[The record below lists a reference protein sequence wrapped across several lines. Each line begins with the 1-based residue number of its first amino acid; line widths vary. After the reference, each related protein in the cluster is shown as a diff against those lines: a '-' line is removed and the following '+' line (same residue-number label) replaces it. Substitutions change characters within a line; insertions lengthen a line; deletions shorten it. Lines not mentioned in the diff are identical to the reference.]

1 LAELVPV
8 PFGVLVTRLFRELE
22 ERGSIF
28 DLPARSFVQAEP
40 GRDWS
45 VTIHGHRASTPFG
58 PAAGPHTQLAQN
70 IVLSWLAGGRFL
82 ELKTVQVKDQL
93 EIPRPCI
100 DMETVGFNVE
110 WSQEL
115 SLEQSRE
122 EYVKAAMLIE
132 LVKAAGVAPG
142 LPDTVLDLSVGYDL
156 AGIQS
161 APVRAFIAGM
171 LDASGAVDRLRR
183 EIPARWAHLRA
194 LAFPTRLSDT
204 LTLSTFHGC
213 PPSEVEGIAAFLL
226 EELGLHVVVK
236 LNPTLLGAKDLRGIL
251 HDRLGYTELSVP
263 DAAFANDATWEQVA
277 GFVGRLSEK
286 AQGLGRGFGVKL
298 TNTLVVEN
306 HRAFFPPTE
315 KLMYLS
321 GQPLHVLTTEL
332 VRRFRRAYGDRH
344 PISFSAGVDAT
355 NFADLVAIGLSPVT
369 ACTDLLRAG
378 GYGRG
383 RRYFAEL
390 SRRMG
395 QAGAHDLDTFALK
408 AYGHAGAALDD
419 LRLPADRAAACRAA
433 LAATGAAGGDLRA
446 AAGDRFPAWV
456 SAVRVRNTETYADR
470 VLADP
475 RYGREK
481 NRTPPKKVGSKLALF
496 DCLTCD
502 KCIPVCPND
511 ANFSLDLPP
520 QEIPLERLVPAGAG
534 FTVERTGTLTLS
546 RERQIANFADACN
559 ECGHCDVLCP
569 EDGGP
574 YLVKP
579 RFFGTVASF
588 TALADHDGFALE
600 RTPEGSR
607 MHGRFG
613 GKVYVLEQVGAR
625 QRYRGAGFSVEL
637 DPADPANAQGQADGP
652 VDLGYLRIMER
663 LRDAV
668 AAPGAVNWVSVG
680 LGPPELG
687 GLPARDLSG
696 SR

>member
-1 LAELVPV
+1 VPEAPLAELVPV

-22 ERGSIF
+22 EKGSIF
-28 DLPARSFVQAEP
+28 DLPARAFVQADP
-40 GRDWS
+40 QRDWS
-45 VTIHGHRASTPFG
+45 VSIHGHRASTPFG

-82 ELKTVQVKDQL
+82 ELKTVQVKDDL
-93 EIPRPCI
+93 RIPRPCI
-100 DMETVGFNVE
+100 DMQTVGFNVE

-115 SLEQSRE
+115 SLEQSCE
-122 EYVKAAMLIE
+122 EYVKAAMLVE
-132 LVKAAGVAPG
+132 LLKAAGVAPG
-142 LPDTVLDLSVGYDL
+142 LGDTVLDLSVGYDL

-161 APVRAFIAGM
+161 ERVRAFVAGM
-171 LDASGAVDRLRR
+171 LDASAAVDRLRR
-183 EIPARWAHLRA
+183 EIPARWAHLRDV
-194 LAFPTRLSDT
+194 AFPTRLSDT

-226 EELGLHVVVK
+226 EALGLHVVVK
-236 LNPTLLGAKDLRGIL
+236 LNPTLLGPVDLRAVL
-251 HDRLGYTELSVP
+251 HDRLGYHELTVP
-263 DAAFANDATWEQVA
+263 EAAFANDATWEQVA
-277 GFVGRLSEK
+277 GFVGRLSAK
-286 AQGLGRGFGVKL
+286 AQALGRGFGVKL

-306 HRAFFPPTE
+306 HRAFFPSSE

-321 GQPLHVLTTEL
+321 GAPLHALTVEL
-332 VRRFRRAYGDRH
+332 VRRFRRAHGDRL

-355 NFADLVAIGLSPVT
+355 NFADLAAVGLSPIT

-378 GYGRG
+378 GFGRG
-383 RRYFAEL
+383 RRYFTEL
-390 SRRMG
+390 SRRM
-395 QAGAHDLDTFALK
+395 AAVGAADLDSFALR

-419 LRLPADRAAACRAA
+419 LRLSPERDAACRAA
-433 LAATGAAGGDLRA
+433 LAGGALRDV
-446 AAGDRFPAWV
+446 AGDAFGPWV
-456 SAVRVRNTETYADR
+456 SAARVRNTETYADQ

-481 NRTPPKKVGSKLALF
+481 NKTPPKKVGSKLSLF

-502 KCIPVCPND
+502 KCIPICPND
-511 ANFSLDLPP
+511 ANFSLDLPS
-520 QEIPLERLVPAGAG
+520 QEIPLERLVPAGTDRFA
-534 FTVERTGTLTLS
+534 VQRVGTLSLK

-588 TALADHDGFALE
+588 TAFADHDGFALE
-600 RTPEGSR
+600 RTPEGTR

-613 GKVYVLEQVGAR
+613 GKAYVVERAGAR
-625 QRYRGAGFSVEL
+625 VRYRGEGFAVEL
-637 DPADPANAQGQADGP
+637 DPADPRRAQGHADGP

-668 AAPGAVNWVSVG
+668 AAPGAVNWVSAR
-680 LGPPELG
+680 LGET
-687 GLPARDLSG
+687 
-696 SR
+696 